1 MKKTFLAAVLTLV
14 SGSSFAAITDTCQ
27 QYFDDVDAL
36 IVQASKHPVLTATYT
51 KQ

>member
-1 MKKTFLAAVLTLV
+1 MVFFMKNIAGEVYAVRRQLV
-14 SGSSFAAITDTCQ
+14 IS
-27 QYFDDVDAL
+27 L